1 MRRVEQLGIVVG
13 VLLVVVLPLL
23 LHGPPRTPVGLAFAV
38 LVTTGSLALARWRD
52 SPRAAS
58 SLSLGLL
65 LAAFVVAPGEW
76 FPDTAIVV
84 LSAGFAVLA
93 LGWSGRAAVVVG
105 VLAAGYVAGLVVIGA
120 SGGSEVAALV
130 FTVPGFVAG
139 TIFRLRRETADAL
152 AERAAE
158 LEREQQE
165 LTELSVRQERRR
177 IAGELHDV
185 VGHALSVL
193 VIQAAAG
200 QRLVDSAPE
209 RVGTTFGVIAESAR
223 RGTADLG
230 RLVELLGGT
239 APGEPGLALVD
250 DVVAHAVRSGL
261 DVTCR
266 VDGDTARVPEASAH
280 LAYRVVQEGLTNALR
295 HAPGAPVRIGIS
307 TDRERLAVS
316 VENDPATGAP
326 ALRGSGLGLAGL
338 RERVGSHGGGLG
350 AGPTGGGGWRLEA
363 TLPLGAAP

>member
-1 MRRVEQLGIVVG
+1 MRRLEQAGIVGG

-23 LHGPPRTPVGLAFAV
+23 LHGPPTTATGVLHAV
-38 LVTTGSLALARWRD
+38 LVTTAGLALALWRE
-52 SPRAAS
+52 SPRTAS

-65 LAAFVVAPGEW
+65 LAAFVVAPGAW
-76 FPDTAIVV
+76 FPDTGIVI

-93 LGWSGRAAVVVG
+93 LGWSGAAAVGVG
-105 VLAAGYVAGLVVIGA
+105 VLAAAYLAVLVAIGA
-120 SGGSEVAALV
+120 SGGSEVAPLV
-130 FTVPGFVAG
+130 FTVPGYVAG
-139 TIFRLRRETADAL
+139 TIFRLRRETTEAL

-239 APGEPGLALVD
+239 APGGPGLALVD
-250 DVVAHAVRSGL
+250 DVVTHAVRSGL

-266 VDGDTARVPEASAH
+266 VDGDTALVPEASAH

-295 HAPGAPVRIGIS
+295 HAPGAAVRIGI
-307 TDRERLAVS
+307 TADRERLTVS
-316 VENDPATGAP
+316 VENDPATGASSW
-326 ALRGSGLGLAGL
+326 RGSGLGLDGL
-338 RERVGSHGGGLG
+338 RERVVAHGGRLG
-350 AGPTGGGGWRLEA
+350 AAPTGPGGWRLEA
-363 TLPLGAAP
+363 TMPLGAAS